1 MKKTI
6 RLLCFVWT
14 WAWSFLNA
22 AEPSSQEHK
31 AFDQWFQN
39 AFVKQNSVAPF
50 SFSYDGI
57 SSYGFLSDW
66 KKTISSRPLD
76 AQRKSY
82 SIHYEDPDGPLA
94 VTVEAMV
101 YRRFPA
107 VDWVVT
113 LTNRSSQSTAFLDS
127 IRSLDMTWQ
136 PRDGAKFVV
145 HPSMGDYNSADSFR
159 PLARFLTV
167 DSLLLVRPKA
177 GRSSDAWM
185 PFFNM
190 TDGAQGIVLAIGW
203 SGQWQAGFLRTKG
216 RGLQVTAGME
226 WTHLKLLPGETIR
239 TPRTVL
245 LFWQGADD
253 LRGNNLF
260 RQLLMDQYLPR
271 RDGKLVY
278 APICASIDRV
288 DPDGS
293 YEGPHLRVMPE
304 LARRGFEVFWSDM
317 DPQHWYPVGFSDGT
331 GTWQPDVKKYPRGL
345 APIGRA
351 AHENGLE
358 YLLWFEPERVALNT
372 YIDRVHPEFLMVRPG
387 ERNRL
392 YKLQDSTARA
402 WLIDHIDEQIIA
414 AQLDWLR
421 WDMNIEPENFW
432 RLEDPVDRQGITE
445 IRYIEGLYSMMDEL
459 QSRHPGMIIDLCASG
474 GRRIDIEVLRRG
486 LPLWH
491 SDLQCFGPQPEAEQ
505 LQNGGLYRWL
515 PLHGCGS
522 FGYEPSYEFRSA
534 MTSGN
539 IMVGHSR
546 DYLWERFCRREKQFL
561 ADAGLQLSPWSAVGP
576 FTRPSGLLFIH
587 AFPPEKKV
595 DLAQRYENEALAWIA
610 RPEWRD
616 AKPHYFEHTGE
627 GAFYLYRTIH
637 SDSAQSIKAYLAS
650 DDGLHCWVNER
661 LIFVHRVHRP
671 LTAGMDST
679 DLPLQAGENRLL
691 LKITN
696 HSGRSGFY
704 FSLLAQDPLIGKLDT
719 DFPETEQEV
728 RRSIALY
735 KKIRPYLLGD
745 FYPLFPHDA
754 AETAWYGYQF
764 HRPQQ
769 RDGVVV
775 LFRRSQA
782 VKEKTICLQGLRP
795 GQLLDLY
802 SENTG
807 GTVSVT
813 SPEINWTITDAPGS
827 EILFYRLKR

>member
-6 RLLCFVWT
+6 CIVCFVWIWT
-14 WAWSFLNA
+14 WSLLNA

-31 AFDQWFQN
+31 AFDLWFQN
-39 AFVKQNSVAPF
+39 AFIKQNSVAPF
-50 SFSYDGI
+50 SFSCDGI
-57 SSYGFLSDW
+57 SSHGFLSGW
-66 KKTISSRPLD
+66 KKTISSQSLD
-76 AQRKSY
+76 AQRKGY
-82 SIHYEDPDGPLA
+82 TVRYEDPVGPLA
-94 VTVEAMV
+94 VTVEAIV
-101 YRRFPA
+101 YHRFPA

-113 LTNRSSQSTAFLDS
+113 LTNRGHQSTAFLDS

-136 PRDGAKFVV
+136 PRDGGEFVV
-145 HPSMGDYNSADSFR
+145 HHSMGEYNSADSFR
-159 PLARFLTV
+159 PLAHSLTA

-190 TDGAQGIVLAIGW
+190 TNGAQGIVLAIGW
-203 SGQWQAGFLRTKG
+203 SGQWQAGFLQTGG

-245 LFWQGADD
+245 LFWKGAED

-260 RQLLMDQYLPR
+260 RQLLMEHYLPR

-331 GTWQPDVKKYPRGL
+331 GTWQPDPKKYPHGL
-345 APIGRA
+345 TPIGRA

-372 YIDRVHPEFLMVRPG
+372 FIDRTHPEFLMVRPG

-392 YKLQDSTARA
+392 YKLQDPAARA
-402 WLIDHIDEQIIA
+402 WLIDYLDEQITA

-421 WDMNIEPENFW
+421 WDMNIEPESFW
-432 RLEDPVDRQGITE
+432 RLEDPLDRQGITE

-459 QSRHPGMIIDLCASG
+459 QRRHPGMIIDLCASG

-491 SDLQCFGPQPEAEQ
+491 SDLQCFGPHPEAEQ
-505 LQNGGLYRWL
+505 LQNGGLFRWV

-539 IMVGHSR
+539 ILVGHSR
-546 DYLWERFCRREKQFL
+546 DYLWERFRRREKQFL
-561 ADAGLQLSPWSAVGP
+561 ADAGLQLSPWSVIGP
-576 FTRPSGLLFIH
+576 FTRPSGSLFTY
-587 AFPPEKKV
+587 AFSPEKKV
-595 DLAQRYENEALAWIA
+595 DLAQRYEKEDLAWTT
-610 RPEWRD
+610 RPEWQD
-616 AKPHYFEHTGE
+616 AESHYFDQAVE
-627 GAFYLYRTIH
+627 GAFYLYRTIR
-637 SDSAQSIKAYLAS
+637 SASAQTIKVYLTS
-650 DDGLHCWVNER
+650 DDGIHCWLNER
-661 LIFVHRVHRP
+661 LIFVHRVNRP
-671 LTAGMDST
+671 LTAGLDST
-679 DLPLQAGENRLL
+679 DLPLQAGENRFL

-704 FSLLAQDPLIGKLDT
+704 FSLLAQDPLVGKLDT

-745 FYPLFPHDA
+745 FYPLFPHDT
-754 AETAWYGYQF
+754 AENAWYGYQF

-769 RDGVVV
+769 QDGVVV

-782 VKEKTICLQGLRP
+782 VKEQIFRLRELRD
-795 GQLLDLY
+795 GQPLDLY

-807 GTVSVT
+807 SWAMVAGPDVK
-813 SPEINWTITDAPGS
+813 WTILDAPGS
-827 EILFYRLKR
+827 EILFYRVKR